1 MNSCPIC
8 TTEMKFKFVTKD
20 YLVTGESFD
29 IVECE
34 ACSIRTTTPFPDKKI
49 IGNYYSSDDYI
60 SHDDKVSG
68 IFDSIYGLVRTYQL
82 NKKKKLIGK
91 YFNKSNG
98 KILDIGCGAGDFL
111 QYMKEN
117 HWNINGVDTSSKARK
132 IANKKLNIK
141 VMDPKDWINNKEKY
155 DVITCWHSLEHV
167 HEPWVYLDKIKKS
180 LTLDGFLIVALPNYQ
195 STDAKIYKE
204 FWAAYDTP
212 RHLYHFTIK
221 SMNKTIKPHGL
232 NIESIYRM
240 NFDPFYVSMLSAKHM
255 GKSFMSGLIN
265 GFKSWTLSIFSKDKC
280 SSLIFIIKKNA

>member
-117 HWNINGVDTSSKARK
+117 HWNINGVDTSNKARK

-180 LTLDGFLIVALPNYQ
+180 LTQDGFVIVALPNYQ

>member
-117 HWNINGVDTSSKARK
+117 HWNINGVDTSNKARK

-265 GFKSWTLSIFSKDKC
+265 GFKSWTLSVFSKDKC

>member
-117 HWNINGVDTSSKARK
+117 HWNINGVDTSNKARK

-240 NFDPFYVSMLSAKHM
+240 NFDPFYVSILSAKHM

>member
-34 ACSIRTTTPFPDKKI
+34 VCSIRTTTPFPDKKI

-117 HWNINGVDTSSKARK
+117 HWNINGVDTSNKARK

>member
-82 NKKKKLIGK
+82 NKKKKLIGE

-117 HWNINGVDTSSKARK
+117 HWNINGVDTSNKARK

>member
-8 TTEMKFKFVTKD
+8 TREMKFKFVTKD

-34 ACSIRTTTPFPDKKI
+34 VCSIRTTAPFPDKKI

-111 QYMKEN
+111 EYMKEN
-117 HWNINGVDTSSKARK
+117 HWNINGVDTSNKARK

-265 GFKSWTLSIFSKDKC
+265 GFKSWILSIFSKDRC

>member
-117 HWNINGVDTSSKARK
+117 HWNINGVDTSNKARK
-132 IANKKLNIK
+132 IAKKKLNIK

>member
-117 HWNINGVDTSSKARK
+117 HWNINGVDTSNKARK

-240 NFDPFYVSMLSAKHM
+240 NFDPFYVSTVSAKHM

-265 GFKSWTLSIFSKDKC
+265 GFKSWTLSIFSKNKC

>member
-91 YFNKSNG
+91 YFNKSDG

-117 HWNINGVDTSSKARK
+117 HWNINGVDTSNKARK
-132 IANKKLNIK
+132 IANNKLNIK
-141 VMDPKDWINNKEKY
+141 VMGPKDWINNKEKY

-265 GFKSWTLSIFSKDKC
+265 GFKSWILSIFSKDKC

>member
-1 MNSCPIC
+1 MNSCPSC
-8 TTEMKFKFVTKD
+8 TSEMKFKFTTKD

-117 HWNINGVDTSSKARK
+117 HWNINGVDTSNKARK

-265 GFKSWTLSIFSKDKC
+265 GFKSWILSIFSKDKC

>member
-82 NKKKKLIGK
+82 NKKKKLIGR

-117 HWNINGVDTSSKARK
+117 HWNINGVDTSNKARK

>member
-8 TTEMKFKFVTKD
+8 TREMKFKFVTKD

-34 ACSIRTTTPFPDKKI
+34 VCSIRTTTPFPDKKI

-60 SHDDKVSG
+60 SHDDNVSG

-117 HWNINGVDTSSKARK
+117 HWNINGVDTSNKARK

>member
-8 TTEMKFKFVTKD
+8 TREMKFKFVTKD

-82 NKKKKLIGK
+82 NKKKKLIEK
-91 YFNKSNG
+91 YYNKTNG
-98 KILDIGCGAGDFL
+98 KVLDIGCGAGDFL

-117 HWNINGVDTSSKARK
+117 HWNINGVDTSNKARK

-141 VMDPKDWINNKEKY
+141 VMDPQYWINNKEKY

-180 LTLDGFLIVALPNYQ
+180 LTQDGFVIVALPNYQ

-221 SMNKTIKPHGL
+221 SMDKIIKPHGL

-240 NFDPFYVSMLSAKHM
+240 NFDPFYVSMLSAKHI
-255 GKSFMSGLIN
+255 GKSVMSGLIN
-265 GFKSWTLSIFSKDKC
+265 GLKSWILSIFSKDKC

>member
-91 YFNKSNG
+91 YFNKSDG

-117 HWNINGVDTSSKARK
+117 HWNINGVDTSNKARK
-132 IANKKLNIK
+132 IANNKLNIK
-141 VMDPKDWINNKEKY
+141 VMGPKDWINNKEKY

-180 LTLDGFLIVALPNYQ
+180 LTVDGFLIVALPNYQ

>member
-98 KILDIGCGAGDFL
+98 KIPDIGCGAGDFL

-117 HWNINGVDTSSKARK
+117 HWNINGVDTSNKARK
-132 IANKKLNIK
+132 IVKKKLNIK
-141 VMDPKDWINNKEKY
+141 VMNPQDWINNNEKY

-221 SMNKTIKPHGL
+221 SMNKTINPHGL

>member
-60 SHDDKVSG
+60 SHNDKVSG

-117 HWNINGVDTSSKARK
+117 HWNINGVDTSNKARK

>member
-8 TTEMKFKFVTKD
+8 TTEMKFKFATKD

-117 HWNINGVDTSSKARK
+117 HWNINGVDTSNKARK

-180 LTLDGFLIVALPNYQ
+180 LTQDGFVIVALPNYQ

>member
-117 HWNINGVDTSSKARK
+117 HWNINGVDTSNKARK
-132 IANKKLNIK
+132 IAKKKLNIK

-180 LTLDGFLIVALPNYQ
+180 LTLNGFLIVALPNYQ

-255 GKSFMSGLIN
+255 GKSFLSGLIN

>member
-117 HWNINGVDTSSKARK
+117 HWNINGVDTSNKARK

>member
-111 QYMKEN
+111 QYMKED
-117 HWNINGVDTSSKARK
+117 HWNINGVDTSNKARK

>member
-1 MNSCPIC
+1 
-8 TTEMKFKFVTKD
+8 
-20 YLVTGESFD
+20 
-29 IVECE
+29 
-34 ACSIRTTTPFPDKKI
+34 
-49 IGNYYSSDDYI
+49 
-60 SHDDKVSG
+60 
-68 IFDSIYGLVRTYQL
+68 
-82 NKKKKLIGK
+82 
-91 YFNKSNG
+91 
-98 KILDIGCGAGDFL
+98 
-111 QYMKEN
+111 MKEN
-117 HWNINGVDTSSKARK
+117 HWNINGVDTSNKARK

-265 GFKSWTLSIFSKDKC
+265 GFKSWILSIFSKDKC

>member
-8 TTEMKFKFVTKD
+8 TTEMKFKFATKD

-117 HWNINGVDTSSKARK
+117 HWNINGVDTSNKARK

-232 NIESIYRM
+232 NIESINRM

>member
-117 HWNINGVDTSSKARK
+117 HWNINGVDTSNKARK

-180 LTLDGFLIVALPNYQ
+180 LTVDGFLIVALPNYQ

>member
-117 HWNINGVDTSSKARK
+117 HWNINGVDTSNKARK

-240 NFDPFYVSMLSAKHM
+240 NFDPFYVSILSAKHM

-265 GFKSWTLSIFSKDKC
+265 GFKSWTLSIFSKNKC

>member
-117 HWNINGVDTSSKARK
+117 HWNINGVDTSNKARK
-132 IANKKLNIK
+132 IVKKKLNIK
-141 VMDPKDWINNKEKY
+141 VMDPQDWINNNEKY

-240 NFDPFYVSMLSAKHM
+240 NFDPFYVSILSAKHM

>member
-117 HWNINGVDTSSKARK
+117 HWNINGVDTSNKVRK
-132 IANKKLNIK
+132 IAKKKLNIK

>member
-8 TTEMKFKFVTKD
+8 TTKMKFKFATKD

-117 HWNINGVDTSSKARK
+117 HWNINGVDTSNKARK

>member
-8 TTEMKFKFVTKD
+8 TTEMKFKFATKD

-117 HWNINGVDTSSKARK
+117 HWNINGVDTSNKARK

-180 LTLDGFLIVALPNYQ
+180 LTLNGFLIVALPNYQ

>member
-117 HWNINGVDTSSKARK
+117 HWNINGVDTSNKARK

-180 LTLDGFLIVALPNYQ
+180 LTLDGFLIVALANYQ
-195 STDAKIYKE
+195 STHAKIYKE

>member
-117 HWNINGVDTSSKARK
+117 HWNINGVDTSNKARK

-265 GFKSWTLSIFSKDKC
+265 GFKSWTLSIFSKNKC

>member
-117 HWNINGVDTSSKARK
+117 HWNINGVDTSNKARK

-221 SMNKTIKPHGL
+221 SMDKIIKPHGL

>member
-117 HWNINGVDTSSKARK
+117 HWNINGVDTSNKARK

-255 GKSFMSGLIN
+255 GKSFISGLIN

>member
-117 HWNINGVDTSSKARK
+117 HWNINGVDTSNKARK
-132 IANKKLNIK
+132 IANNKLNIK
-141 VMDPKDWINNKEKY
+141 VMGPKDWINNKEKY

-180 LTLDGFLIVALPNYQ
+180 LTVDGFLIVALPNYQ

-265 GFKSWTLSIFSKDKC
+265 GFKSWILSIFSKDKC

>member
-1 MNSCPIC
+1 MNTCPIC

-117 HWNINGVDTSSKARK
+117 HWNINGVDTSNKARK

-141 VMDPKDWINNKEKY
+141 VMDPKDWINNKDKY

-180 LTLDGFLIVALPNYQ
+180 LTVDGFLIVALPNYQ

>member
-117 HWNINGVDTSSKARK
+117 HWNINGVDTSNKARK

-180 LTLDGFLIVALPNYQ
+180 LTLNGFLIVALPNYQ

>member
-117 HWNINGVDTSSKARK
+117 HWNINGVDTSNKARK

-180 LTLDGFLIVALPNYQ
+180 LIQDGFVIVALPNYQ

>member
-117 HWNINGVDTSSKARK
+117 HWNINGVDTSNKARK

-265 GFKSWTLSIFSKDKC
+265 GFKSWTLSILSKDKC

>member
-8 TTEMKFKFVTKD
+8 TTEMKFKFATKD

-117 HWNINGVDTSSKARK
+117 HWNINGVDTSNKARK

-240 NFDPFYVSMLSAKHM
+240 NFDPFYVSILSAKHM